1 MPDGGDWLSSLA
13 SKVGTVG
20 SFIAKSLIPAYGLY
34 EQWKDPNASAANL
47 LAGTRAAT
55 GMAGEAMSAIS
66 DKDPSKLLTA
76 PLLAGLHHAGIG
88 SQGDEWD
95 KGLIGEI
102 GTGFS
107 KIGSLETYVA
117 LKGTQHISP
126 GRRVISQRRQ
136 DRILDQPII
145 W

>member
-66 DKDPSKLLTA
+66 DKDPSKLLWIAGMRRLRNKIYGA
-76 PLLAGLHHAGIG
+76 PATGL
-88 SQGDEWD
+88 
-95 KGLIGEI
+95 
-102 GTGFS
+102 
-107 KIGSLETYVA
+107 V
-117 LKGTQHISP
+117 
-126 GRRVISQRRQ
+126 
-136 DRILDQPII
+136 
-145 W
+145 